1 LTEQASPWLRFNGV
15 VTCPSFLAAICH
27 PTQHC
32 RVFPRRISAMTAA
45 ISAPSSKL
53 SSRGWTFSTTAA
65 LACCFSGAPADR
77 DCGDRGET
85 PCAAAPSYATVVVC
99 DSLTRD
105 GVRDKSSIA
114 CAAFSESEVVSANGT
129 HKFRGASPEAASG
142 KGATGG
148 RSACHGG
155 AGDSGTAE
163 ARSGEPAGGH
173 RKPWLSRVLCGIRRN
188 PRRQSG
194 DGQRDAEIARG
205 VEGGGG
211 EAALAPGEARDV
223 WEAAETGGL
232 SAWMGPAVAAANAAT
247 AALGDLVMGSS
258 RFCFPSHRGF
268 PTRTLSRTRSGGHDA
283 AATSG
288 LLGRSGGSCS
298 GRSAS
303 VQQSADGDGHGGASE
318 GGASQADAW
327 EKSERHGAAAWQE
340 SGASVDEPSGP
351 QVLSLA
357 PDTNDGSAN
366 GGGLVGGEA
375 VIVAEAEERIVGQK
389 SDADARADADADAR
403 GATQMGVDLQPAGGH
418 GEWPW
423 GAGKCGDEGS
433 DPVAGSEKRLL
444 ARELKGDGG
453 GAEGGKAGKNGFS
466 AGAGGGSAAG
476 GATGSGARLAGKP
489 VNRAWHHRGTS
500 EGEGAGARPSSSS
513 GAVNASPMPPLP
525 PRPQSSAAVRDGKGG
540 AEGARQVQGG
550 GDVQVLRMDWGCG
563 GEAVGVVRHGRQQR
577 RQLQAQQEKEEGEG
591 EHVEQSEELHTVH
604 EGAADSHR
612 IGAALESGAGSGRTS
627 RGDGR
632 ESCVRHA
639 RSRSMAPAL
648 PSSSTLVH
656 IHSFQQR
663 VRMFTHSSTSSASP
677 TARPPPPLPAT
688 AASLSA
694 DRTCMRTASAPL
706 AAVGWPGHAAEAGAP
721 MLQPAVPVQLLQRP
735 RSAGGRTTHCS
746 CLSCSAGNSAALH
759 HSTASLGS
767 CTRDRSSDS
776 CGLLSEPWGSD
787 TQQPLQPAPPMP
799 APPALDPGVDTL
811 VPLAPLS
818 PALARSGVHRAVNTG
833 TGRSSVA
840 RSSSGSG
847 SVRVARRFADT
858 DGHSTNSPTTF
869 HESPGPSNRSPM
881 RPPRSPIPWEQPSAT
896 MGAAGPG
903 RGGPMQSAL
912 GRQGRQGA
920 RKMRRWASEDF
931 RDAMGV
937 GQSPGGARQGGEGEE
952 GSGSEQG
959 AGTIR
964 GTAPWASRGQIVGNG
979 GESVQQFEWM
989 GEERGS
995 RWASEAA
1002 GSPMASGDE
1011 TREQTGREHERRM
1024 RRRGMGQ
1031 GAWRERAPG
1040 AVSGWEELEFSSAG
1054 SGNCDSGGGSGHA
1067 RVGAG
1072 PQVQGSRRLQKHRSA
1087 PIKSL
1092 EHVLVGKGAGGDC
1105 GDSMNMSVRVD
1116 VGAGLMDDADMEF
1129 MSSHWPL
1136 PALQGR
1142 ASPRVSVTHKG
1153 F

>member
-1 LTEQASPWLRFNGV
+1 
-15 VTCPSFLAAICH
+15 
-27 PTQHC
+27 
-32 RVFPRRISAMTAA
+32 MTAA

-366 GGGLVGGEA
+366 GGGL
-375 VIVAEAEERIVGQK
+375 
-389 SDADARADADADAR
+389 
-403 GATQMGVDLQPAGGH
+403 
-418 GEWPW
+418 
-423 GAGKCGDEGS
+423 
-433 DPVAGSEKRLL
+433 
-444 ARELKGDGG
+444 
-453 GAEGGKAGKNGFS
+453 
-466 AGAGGGSAAG
+466 
-476 GATGSGARLAGKP
+476 
-489 VNRAWHHRGTS
+489 
-500 EGEGAGARPSSSS
+500 
-513 GAVNASPMPPLP
+513 
-525 PRPQSSAAVRDGKGG
+525 
-540 AEGARQVQGG
+540 
-550 GDVQVLRMDWGCG
+550 
-563 GEAVGVVRHGRQQR
+563 
-577 RQLQAQQEKEEGEG
+577 
-591 EHVEQSEELHTVH
+591 
-604 EGAADSHR
+604 
-612 IGAALESGAGSGRTS
+612 
-627 RGDGR
+627 
-632 ESCVRHA
+632 
-639 RSRSMAPAL
+639 
-648 PSSSTLVH
+648 
-656 IHSFQQR
+656 
-663 VRMFTHSSTSSASP
+663 
-677 TARPPPPLPAT
+677 
-688 AASLSA
+688 
-694 DRTCMRTASAPL
+694 
-706 AAVGWPGHAAEAGAP
+706 
-721 MLQPAVPVQLLQRP
+721 
-735 RSAGGRTTHCS
+735 
-746 CLSCSAGNSAALH
+746 
-759 HSTASLGS
+759 
-767 CTRDRSSDS
+767 
-776 CGLLSEPWGSD
+776 
-787 TQQPLQPAPPMP
+787 
-799 APPALDPGVDTL
+799 
-811 VPLAPLS
+811 
-818 PALARSGVHRAVNTG
+818 
-833 TGRSSVA
+833 
-840 RSSSGSG
+840 
-847 SVRVARRFADT
+847 
-858 DGHSTNSPTTF
+858 
-869 HESPGPSNRSPM
+869 
-881 RPPRSPIPWEQPSAT
+881 
-896 MGAAGPG
+896 
-903 RGGPMQSAL
+903 
-912 GRQGRQGA
+912 GA